1 MKTTI
6 KKKNDSL
13 RELSVKLVW
22 ADIKSDYINKFNKI
36 KSSYQLPGFRKGKV
50 PEQIFRKNVGNGI
63 DSQFIDHYINE
74 YFRKAL
80 DESKL
85 HPINQ
90 GQITKIDFNGENTDL
105 SFTIIFEVT
114 PEIKLPNYTKKN
126 KILTNKYIADD
137 KDVNQ
142 SIEDLRNQNAKAM
155 SVERPLKS
163 GDFIYADF
171 YKTDENGVLLKEG
184 KLPNHYIK
192 IGEGLFSDK
201 LEKPFLNKKVGDQI
215 EVSIPQESGE
225 IKYSIKINKI
235 EEQVLP
241 EINDELAS
249 LVDKNISTLKDLKE
263 KLKKNIQ
270 INLDNENKKE
280 YNEKII
286 DFFSDKTK
294 FEPPLSMV
302 KNYKKILIEDY
313 KTKNP
318 NSFDEEKMSKEFES
332 ISTKN
337 VKWYMIKSILL
348 KQENINVSD
357 KDINDKIEEFEK
369 QNPTQVNEIKK
380 FYKDEKNKSK
390 LNEDLINYKLFNTLE
405 KYFINKVKEISTDKI
420 RNKKG

>member
-6 KKKNDSL
+6 KKTNDSL
-13 RELSVKLVW
+13 RELTVKLVW
-22 ADIKSDYINKFNKI
+22 ADIKSDYITKFNKI

-105 SFTIIFEVT
+105 SFTIVFEVT

-171 YKTDENGVLLKEG
+171 YKTDENGLPLEEG

-225 IKYSIKINKI
+225 IKYSIRINKI

-294 FEPPLSMV
+294 FEPPISMV
-302 KNYKKILIEDY
+302 ENYKKILIEDY

-332 ISTKN
+332 ISAKN

-390 LNEDLINYKLFNTLE
+390 LKEDLINYNLFNSLE

>member
-1 MKTTI
+1 METAI
-6 KKKNDSL
+6 KKKNDFL
-13 RELSVKLVW
+13 RELTVKLAW
-22 ADIKSDYINKFNKI
+22 DDIKSDYINEFNKI
-36 KSSYQLPGFRKGKV
+36 KSTYQLPGFRKGKV
-50 PEQIFRKNVGNGI
+50 PEQIFRKNVGNTI

-85 HPINQ
+85 NPINQ

-105 SFTIIFEVT
+105 SFTIVFEVT
-114 PEIKLPNYTKKN
+114 PEIKLPNYTKKI
-126 KILTNKYIADD
+126 KVSTNKYIAND
-137 KDVNQ
+137 KDVKQ
-142 SIEDLRNQNAKAM
+142 SIEDLRNQHAKAV

-171 YKTDENGVLLKEG
+171 YKTDENGLTLEEG

-215 EVSIPQESGE
+215 EVLIPQESGE
-225 IKYSIKINKI
+225 IKYSVKINKI

-249 LVDKNISTLKDLKE
+249 LVDKNISTLKELKE
-263 KLKKNIQ
+263 KLKENIQ

-294 FEPPLSMV
+294 FDPPASMV
-302 KNYKKILIEDY
+302 ENYKKILIEDY

-332 ISTKN
+332 ISSKN
-337 VKWYMIKSILL
+337 VKWYMIKSMLI
-348 KQENINVSD
+348 KEEKINISE
-357 KDINDKIEEFEK
+357 KDINAKIEEFEK
-369 QNPTQVNEIKK
+369 QNPTKINEIKK

-390 LNEDLINYKLFNTLE
+390 LKEDLINYNLFNSLE

>member
-105 SFTIIFEVT
+105 SFTIVFEVT

-171 YKTDENGVLLKEG
+171 YKTDENGLPLEEG

-225 IKYSIKINKI
+225 IKYSVKINKI

-241 EINDELAS
+241 EINDELAL

-294 FEPPLSMV
+294 FEPPISMV
-302 KNYKKILIEDY
+302 ENYKKILIEDY

-318 NSFDEEKMSKEFES
+318 NSLDEEKMSKEFES
-332 ISTKN
+332 ISAKN

-357 KDINDKIEEFEK
+357 KDINEKIAEFEK

-390 LNEDLINYKLFNTLE
+390 LKEDLINYKLFNILE

>member
-36 KSSYQLPGFRKGKV
+36 KSTYQLPGFRKGKV
-50 PEQIFRKNVGNGI
+50 PEQIFKKNAGKGI

-90 GQITKIDFNGENTDL
+90 GKITKIDFNGENTDL
-105 SFTIIFEVT
+105 SFTIVFEVT
-114 PEIKLPNYTKKN
+114 PEIKLPNYTKKI

-171 YKTDENGVLLKEG
+171 YKTDENGLLVEEG

-225 IKYSIKINKI
+225 IKYSVKINKI

-263 KLKKNIQ
+263 KLKENIQ

-294 FEPPLSMV
+294 FEPPISMV
-302 KNYKKILIEDY
+302 ENYKKILIEDY

-318 NSFDEEKMSKEFES
+318 NSLDEEKMSKEFEDVS
-332 ISTKN
+332 SKN
-337 VKWYMIKSILL
+337 VKWYMIKNILL
-348 KQENINVSD
+348 KQENIKVSG
-357 KDINDKIEEFEK
+357 KDINEKIEEFEK
-369 QNPTQVNEIKK
+369 QNPTQINEIKK
-380 FYKDEKNKSK
+380 FYKDEKNQSK
-390 LNEDLINYKLFNTLE
+390 LKEDLINYKLFNILE

>member
-22 ADIKSDYINKFNKI
+22 ADIKSDYINEFNKI
-36 KSSYQLPGFRKGKV
+36 KSTYQLPGFRKGKV
-50 PEQIFRKNVGNGI
+50 PEKIFRKNVGNAI

-105 SFTIIFEVT
+105 SFTIVFEVT
-114 PEIKLPNYTKKN
+114 PEIKLPNYTKKI

-171 YKTDENGVLLKEG
+171 YKTDENGVPLKEG

-225 IKYSIKINKI
+225 IKYSVKINKI

-241 EINDELAS
+241 EINDELAL

-263 KLKKNIQ
+263 KLKENIQ

-294 FEPPLSMV
+294 FEPPISMV
-302 KNYKKILIEDY
+302 ENYKKILIEDY

-318 NSFDEEKMSKEFES
+318 NSLDKEKMSKEFEDVS
-332 ISTKN
+332 SKN
-337 VKWYMIKSILL
+337 VKWYMIKNILL

-357 KDINDKIEEFEK
+357 KDINEKIEEFEK
-369 QNPTQVNEIKK
+369 QNPTQINEIKK
-380 FYKDEKNKSK
+380 FYKDEKNQSK
-390 LNEDLINYKLFNTLE
+390 LKEDLINYKLFNILE

>member
-6 KKKNDSL
+6 KKTNDSL
-13 RELSVKLVW
+13 RELTVKLVW
-22 ADIKSDYINKFNKI
+22 ADIKSDYITKFNKI

-105 SFTIIFEVT
+105 SFTIVFEVT

-171 YKTDENGVLLKEG
+171 YKTDENGLPLEEG

-225 IKYSIKINKI
+225 IKYSIRINKI

-332 ISTKN
+332 ISAKN

-390 LNEDLINYKLFNTLE
+390 LNEDLINYKLFNILE

>member
-6 KKKNDSL
+6 KKKNDFL
-13 RELSVKLVW
+13 RELIVKLTW
-22 ADIKSDYINKFNKI
+22 NDIKSDYANEFNKI
-36 KSSYQLPGFRKGKV
+36 KSTYQLAGFRKGKV
-50 PEQIFRKNVGNGI
+50 PEQIFRKNVGNAI

-85 HPINQ
+85 NPINQ

-105 SFTIIFEVT
+105 SFTIVFEVA
-114 PEIKLPNYTKKN
+114 PEIKLPNYTKKI
-126 KILTNKYIADD
+126 KVSTNKYIAND

-142 SIEDLRNQNAKAM
+142 SIEDLRNQHAKAV

-171 YKTDENGVLLKEG
+171 YKTDENGLTLEEG

-201 LEKPFLNKKVGDQI
+201 LEKPFLNKKVGDEI
-215 EVSIPQESGE
+215 EVLIPQESGE
-225 IKYSIKINKI
+225 IKYSVKINKI

-249 LVDKNISTLKDLKE
+249 LVDKNISTLKELKE
-263 KLKKNIQ
+263 KLKENIQ

-294 FEPPLSMV
+294 FDPPSSMV
-302 KNYKKILIEDY
+302 ENYKKILIEDY

-332 ISTKN
+332 VSSKN
-337 VKWYMIKSILL
+337 VKWYLIKSMLI
-348 KQENINVSD
+348 K
-357 KDINDKIEEFEK
+357 EE
-369 QNPTQVNEIKK
+369 I
-380 FYKDEKNKSK
+380 
-390 LNEDLINYKLFNTLE
+390 
-405 KYFINKVKEISTDKI
+405 
-420 RNKKG
+420 

>member
-13 RELSVKLVW
+13 RELTVKLVW
-22 ADIKSDYINKFNKI
+22 ADIKSDYIAKFNKI

-105 SFTIIFEVT
+105 CFTIVFEVT
-114 PEIKLPNYTKKN
+114 PEIKLPNYTKKI

-171 YKTDENGVLLKEG
+171 YKTDENGLPLEEG

-241 EINDELAS
+241 EINDELAL

-294 FEPPLSMV
+294 FEPPISMV
-302 KNYKKILIEDY
+302 ENYKKILIEDY

-332 ISTKN
+332 ISAKN

-390 LNEDLINYKLFNTLE
+390 LKEDLINYKLFNTLE

>member
-6 KKKNDSL
+6 KKKNDFL

-36 KSSYQLPGFRKGKV
+36 KSNYQLPGFRKGKV

-105 SFTIIFEVT
+105 SFTIVFEVT
-114 PEIKLPNYTKKN
+114 PEIKLPNYTKIN

-171 YKTDENGVLLKEG
+171 YKTDENGLPLEEG

-215 EVSIPQESGE
+215 KVSIPQESGE
-225 IKYSIKINKI
+225 IKYSIRINKI

-294 FEPPLSMV
+294 FEPPSSMV
-302 KNYKKILIEDY
+302 ENYKKILIEDY

-357 KDINDKIEEFEK
+357 KDINEKIAEFEK

-390 LNEDLINYKLFNTLE
+390 LKEDLINYKLFNILE

>member
-13 RELSVKLVW
+13 RELIVKLTW
-22 ADIKSDYINKFNKI
+22 NDIESDYVNEFNKI
-36 KSSYQLPGFRKGKV
+36 KSTYQLPVFRKGKV
-50 PEQIFRKNVGNGI
+50 PEQIFRKNIGNAI

-74 YFRKAL
+74 YFKRAL
-80 DESKL
+80 DKSKL
-85 HPINQ
+85 NPINQ
-90 GQITKIDFNGENTDL
+90 GQITEIDFNGENTDL
-105 SFTIIFEVT
+105 SFTIVFEVA
-114 PEIKLPNYTKKN
+114 PEIKLPNYTKKI
-126 KILTNKYIADD
+126 KVSTNKYIAND

-142 SIEDLRNQNAKAM
+142 SIEDLRNQHAKAV

-171 YKTDENGVLLKEG
+171 YKTDGNGLPLEEG

-225 IKYSIKINKI
+225 IKYSVKINKI

-241 EINDELAS
+241 VINDELAS
-249 LVDKNISTLKDLKE
+249 LVDKNISTLKELKE
-263 KLKKNIQ
+263 KLKENIQ

-294 FEPPLSMV
+294 IDPPSSMV
-302 KNYKKILIEDY
+302 ENYKKILIEDY

-318 NSFDEEKMSKEFES
+318 NSFDEEKMSKEFENVS
-332 ISTKN
+332 SKN
-337 VKWYMIKSILL
+337 VKWYMIKSMLI
-348 KQENINVSD
+348 KEENISISE
-357 KDINDKIEEFEK
+357 KDINAKIEEFEK
-369 QNPTQVNEIKK
+369 QNPAQVNEIKK

-390 LNEDLINYKLFNTLE
+390 LKEDLINYNLFNSLE

>member
-6 KKKNDSL
+6 KKKSDSL
-13 RELSVKLVW
+13 RELTAKLAWV
-22 ADIKSDYINKFNKI
+22 DIKSDYINEFNKI
-36 KSSYQLPGFRKGKV
+36 KSTYQLPGFRKGKV
-50 PEQIFRKNVGNGI
+50 PEQIFRKNVGNAI

-105 SFTIIFEVT
+105 SFTIAFEVT
-114 PEIKLPNYTKKN
+114 PEIKLPNYTKKI

-171 YKTDENGVLLKEG
+171 YKTDENGLPLEEG

-286 DFFSDKTK
+286 NFFSDKTK

-302 KNYKKILIEDY
+302 ENYKKILIEDY

-332 ISTKN
+332 ISAKN